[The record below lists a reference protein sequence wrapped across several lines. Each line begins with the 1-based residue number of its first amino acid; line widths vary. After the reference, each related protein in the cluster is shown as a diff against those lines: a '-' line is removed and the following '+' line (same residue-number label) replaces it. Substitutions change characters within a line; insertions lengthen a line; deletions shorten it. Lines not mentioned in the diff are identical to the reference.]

1 MANAVRQGNIITSI
15 NLKNIASIEILTI
28 RRFLLESL
36 AAMYRL
42 IKIDDTSETS
52 NSGSQSQD
60 RSADNRQTTAARPLR
75 RFR

>member
-36 AAMYRL
+36 AAMNRL
-42 IKIDDTSETS
+42 IKIDDTPETS
-52 NSGSQSQD
+52 SSNSQSQD
-60 RSADNRQTTAARPLR
+60 RDTDNRQKIGTKTSKSK
-75 RFR
+75 

>member
-42 IKIDDTSETS
+42 IKIDDTPETS
-52 NSGSQSQD
+52 RNNSQSQD
-60 RSADNRQTTAARPLR
+60 RDTDNRQNNAARPLR